1 MSFNYELI
9 RNIDWFK
16 IDWFEYMS
24 LGDAGSKIIVG
35 FTVVFIGL
43 VLLVTFFSI
52 MGLIFK
58 GASNASAKK
67 EEKKIKAEK
76 KTSDK
81 KAVAVISEKKEE
93 TTPAPVVED
102 GIDDEIVAVIAAAI
116 ASMTD
121 GETRYAVRSI
131 KKTRNVS
138 GRPVWAMAGIRE
150 NTTSF

>member
-9 RNIDWFK
+9 RN

-43 VLLVTFFSI
+43 VLLVTFFSV

-67 EEKKIKAEK
+67 EEKKKIKAEK

-102 GIDDEIVAVIAAAI
+102 GISDEIVAVIAAAI
-116 ASMTD
+116 ASMSD

-131 KKTRNVS
+131 KKTRNVG

-150 NTTSF
+150 NTSSF

>member
-16 IDWFEYMS
+16 YMS
-24 LGDAGSKIIVG
+24 LSDAGSKIIVG

-43 VLLVTFFSI
+43 ILLVTFFSI

-58 GASNASAKK
+58 AVSKSSAPK
-67 EEKKIKAEK
+67 EEKKKAK
-76 KTSDK
+76 ADK
-81 KAVAVISEKKEE
+81 KNSEKKETVAE
-93 TTPAPVVED
+93 KKEEPAIPLPVVED
-102 GIDDEIVAVIAAAI
+102 GISDEIVAVIAAAI
-116 ASMTD
+116 ASMSD

-131 KKTRNVS
+131 KKTRNVG

-150 NTTSF
+150 NTSSF

>member
-16 IDWFEYMS
+16 YMS
-24 LGDAGSKIIVG
+24 LSDAGTKIIVG

-43 VLLVTFFSI
+43 ILLVTIFSI

-58 GASNASAKK
+58 SVSKSSAKK
-67 EEKKIKAEK
+67 EEKKKAKTDKKSSEK
-76 KTSDK
+76 KTV
-81 KAVAVISEKKEE
+81 VAEKKEE
-93 TTPAPVVED
+93 VSAPTPVVED
-102 GIDDEIVAVIAAAI
+102 GISDEVVAVIAAAI
-116 ASMTD
+116 ASMSD

-131 KKTRNVS
+131 KKTRNIG
-138 GRPVWAMAGIRE
+138 GRPAWAMAGIRE

>member
-16 IDWFEYMS
+16 YMS
-24 LGDAGSKIIVG
+24 LSDAGTKIIVG

-43 VLLVTFFSI
+43 VLLVTIFSI

-58 GASNASAKK
+58 GISKSSAKK
-67 EEKKIKAEK
+67 SEKKKVKTEK
-76 KTSDK
+76 KNSEK
-81 KAVAVISEKKEE
+81 KAVVAEKKEE
-93 TTPAPVVED
+93 VSAPTPVVED
-102 GIDDEIVAVIAAAI
+102 GISDEIVAVIAAAI
-116 ASMTD
+116 ASMSD

-131 KKTRNVS
+131 KKTRNTTA

>member
-16 IDWFEYMS
+16 YMS
-24 LGDAGSKIIVG
+24 LSDAGSKIIVG

-43 VLLVTFFSI
+43 ILLVTFFSI

-58 GASNASAKK
+58 AISKSSAKK
-67 EEKKIKAEK
+67 SEKKKVK
-76 KTSDK
+76 VDK
-81 KAVAVISEKKEE
+81 KNSENKTVVAEKKEE
-93 TTPAPVVED
+93 PVSVPEPVVED
-102 GIDDEIVAVIAAAI
+102 GISDEIVAVIAAAI
-116 ASMTD
+116 ASMSD

-131 KKTRNVS
+131 KKTRNVG
-138 GRPVWAMAGIRE
+138 GRSVWAMAGIRE

>member
-9 RNIDWFK
+9 RNVDWFK
-16 IDWFEYMS
+16 YMS
-24 LGDAGSKIIVG
+24 LSDAGSKIIVG

-43 VLLVTFFSI
+43 ILLVAFFSI

-58 GASNASAKK
+58 VVSKSSGK
-67 EEKKIKAEK
+67 KAEK
-76 KTSDK
+76 KVVKAEK
-81 KAVAVISEKKEE
+81 KKNSEKKTVVAEKKEE
-93 TTPAPVVED
+93 SVSAPEPVIED
-102 GIDDEIVAVIAAAI
+102 GISDEIVAVIAAAI
-116 ASMTD
+116 ASMSD

-150 NTTSF
+150 NTSSF

>member
-1 MSFNYELI
+1 MSISYDLL
-9 RNIDWFK
+9 RNVEWFK
-16 IDWFEYMS
+16 YMS
-24 LGDAGSKIIVG
+24 LSDSLSNIIVG

-43 VLLVTFFSI
+43 VLLVAFFSI

-58 GASNASAKK
+58 GISKTSAKK
-67 EEKKIKAEK
+67 EEKKKAKAVKKTADKKQIETAEK
-76 KTSDK
+76 KETS
-81 KAVAVISEKKEE
+81 A
-93 TTPAPVVED
+93 PAPVVED

-131 KKTRNVS
+131 RKARNVG

>member
-16 IDWFEYMS
+16 YMS
-24 LGDAGSKIIVG
+24 LSDAGTKIIVG

-43 VLLVTFFSI
+43 ILLVTIFSI

-58 GASNASAKK
+58 SVSKSSAKK
-67 EEKKIKAEK
+67 EEKKKAKTDKKGSEK
-76 KTSDK
+76 KT
-81 KAVAVISEKKEE
+81 VVTEKKEE
-93 TTPAPVVED
+93 SVAPVPVVED
-102 GIDDEIVAVIAAAI
+102 GISDDVVAVIAAAI
-116 ASMTD
+116 ASMSD

-131 KKTRNVS
+131 KKTRNIG
-138 GRPVWAMAGIRE
+138 GRPAWAMAGIRE